1 MWPTCDDGRMTA
13 RHRKQSA
20 AAPPGYFAWEAAGL
34 GWLAGADGAA
44 VVAVLDQGADHLD
57 LSLLS
62 PAPPSPDAAER
73 LGRGLAATHAAGAT
87 AHGCG
92 PPGWD
97 GDGWLGPLSEPLPLA
112 LGAWD
117 AWGPFY
123 AQARLTALL
132 PLARQRGVLDAAE
145 AAVLDRLAD
154 RVAAGTFDTAE
165 PPARLHGDLWSGNV
179 LWTAHEAVLID
190 PAAHGGHREADLAM
204 LALFGAPHL
213 ERVLAAYDEA
223 APLADGWR
231 DRVLLHQVHPL
242 LLHAVLF
249 GGSYGAQVV
258 RAARRYA

>member
-1 MWPTCDDGRMTA
+1 MPA

-34 GWLAGADGAA
+34 RWLADARGAA
-44 VVAVLDQGADHLD
+44 VVGVLDEGPDHLD
-57 LSLLS
+57 LPRLT
-62 PAPPSPDAAER
+62 PAPPTRAAAER
-73 LGRGLAATHAAGAT
+73 LGRGLAATHAAGAA

-92 PPGWD
+92 PPGWQ

-112 LGAWD
+112 LGAWHS
-117 AWGPFY
+117 WGAFY
-123 AQARLTALL
+123 AQARIRALL
-132 PLARQRGVLDAAE
+132 PLARERGVLDAAE
-145 AAVLDRLAD
+145 VAVLDRLAD
-154 RVAAGTFDTAE
+154 GVAAGAHDTGE
-165 PPARLHGDLWSGNV
+165 PASRLHGDLWSGNV
-179 LWTAHEAVLID
+179 LWTADDAVLID

-231 DRVLLHQVHPL
+231 ERVPLHQVHPL

-249 GGSYGAQVV
+249 GGSYAAQTL
-258 RAARRYA
+258 RAARRYV